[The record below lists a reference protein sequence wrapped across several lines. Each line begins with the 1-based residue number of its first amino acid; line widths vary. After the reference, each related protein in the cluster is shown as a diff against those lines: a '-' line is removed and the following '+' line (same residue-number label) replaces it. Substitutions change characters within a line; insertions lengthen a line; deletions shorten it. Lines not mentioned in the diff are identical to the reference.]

1 MSLVYTLNNCLN
13 NDIFKNMKY
22 LSIDV
27 GTTRCKCQ
35 LFDNEGNILEYIAKD
50 YEFKKVSGELY
61 VDVDAIIKNVKN
73 MIKAVAVKH
82 EINSVAVSSFGES
95 FVLLD
100 KDDNVLFYPMLYTDV
115 RGEEQ
120 AKRVTDIF
128 GDEKLF
134 KVTGITAHSM
144 YSLYKLLWIK
154 ENYPEVYK
162 RADKVLLIGDYV
174 GYKLTGK
181 RVIDYALAARTGA
194 FDVENKALAKEILNK
209 VEVSEKLFSTPMQT
223 GSMVGEISEKVKK
236 ELKIK
241 GKPVL
246 VLGSHDQICS
256 ALGAGVISTGSAVD
270 GMGTVEC
277 IVVPFKEKPGDIN
290 MGKQGYPIVPFINGL
305 YCTYILNYS
314 CGSAVGWFN
323 KNIMH
328 GYSGKEQD
336 FYAYMEKGMSDNP
349 TGILVLPY
357 FGGASTPY
365 QDMNIKGAIINLTT
379 QTSDVQTYQAIVE
392 GTVMEMK
399 LNADVTKEYG
409 IEITELTATGGCS
422 NSDKWMQLKSD
433 IQGVPVK
440 TLRSSEGG
448 LCGLAMLQAVAL
460 KGVKDIEQA
469 KEIFVQ
475 YVKSFTPNRERGNE
489 YLEQYKKYKKLY
501 HAIKEI

>member
-1 MSLVYTLNNCLN
+1 
-13 NDIFKNMKY
+13 MKY

-35 LFDNEGNILEYIAKD
+35 LFDNEGKILEYIALD
-50 YEFKKVSGELY
+50 YDFKKVGGEIY
-61 VDVDAIIKNVKN
+61 VDADAIVKNVKD
-73 MIKAVAVKH
+73 MIAKVAEKH
-82 EINSVAVSSFGES
+82 EFNSVAVSSFGES

-100 KDDNVLFYPMLYTDV
+100 KDDNIIFYPMLYTDP
-115 RGEEQ
+115 RGEKQ
-120 AKRVTDIF
+120 AKAVKEIF

-144 YSLYKLLWIK
+144 YSVYKLLWIK

-162 RADKVLLIGDYV
+162 NADKVLLIGDYI
-174 GYKLTGK
+174 GYCLTGK

-194 FDVENKALAKEILNK
+194 FDVEKKEFSKEILDRVGISK
-209 VEVSEKLFSTPMQT
+209 ELFSTPIKT
-223 GSMVGEISEKVKK
+223 GSIVGEITSEIK
-236 ELKIK
+236 EELGIK
-241 GKPVL
+241 GNPVL
-246 VLGSHDQICS
+246 VLGSHDQVCS
-256 ALGAGVISTGSAVD
+256 AIGAGIIEEGQTVD

-277 IVVPFKEKPGDIN
+277 IVVPFKEKPN
-290 MGKQGYPIVPFINGL
+290 KLEMGKQGYPIVPFINGL

-314 CGSAVGWFN
+314 CGSVVGWFN

-328 GYSGKEQD
+328 GYSGEEKD
-336 FYAYMEKGMSDNP
+336 FYAYMEKGMSDTP

-365 QDMNIKGAIINLTT
+365 QDMNVKGAFVNLTT
-379 QTSDVQTYQAIVE
+379 ETSDVESYQAIVE

-399 LNADVTKEYG
+399 LNGEVVSEYG
-409 IEITELTATGGCS
+409 IDIKELVATGGCS
-422 NSDKWMQLKSD
+422 NSDKWMQLKAD

-448 LCGLAMLQAVAL
+448 LCGCAILQAVAL
-460 KGVKDIEQA
+460 KGVKDLKTA
-469 KEIFVQ
+469 KNIFVR
-475 YVKSFTPNRERGNE
+475 YEKEFKPNEERGAK
-489 YLEQYKKYKKLY
+489 YSGQYIKYKKLY